1 MERCVAAVTP
11 RAAPR
16 ARRATVVAVGIAAKE
31 SAKRTAARV
40 PTLSA
45 IVGELVRAG
54 KLKVAAAIYDLE
66 TGAVAYLD

>member
-1 MERCVAAVTP
+1 
-11 RAAPR
+11 
-16 ARRATVVAVGIAAKE
+16 
-31 SAKRTAARV
+31 V